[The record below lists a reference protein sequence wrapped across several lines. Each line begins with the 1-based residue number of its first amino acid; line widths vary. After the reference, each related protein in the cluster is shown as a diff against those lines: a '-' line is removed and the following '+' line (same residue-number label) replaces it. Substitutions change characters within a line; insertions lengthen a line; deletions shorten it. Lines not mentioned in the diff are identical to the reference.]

1 MATIKRSVPDEQQG
15 PTISR
20 QLVAPG
26 LQAVRVTCGGV
37 QELYLTAVPPAN
49 AREPLAAVRA
59 VYESIAQFLAAQQ
72 ATVVHEKLYAPA
84 ADYPA
89 INRER
94 QAILKAHA
102 VRADDHWTLVSGR
115 SWEVGRV
122 GGAQVHAMAGGPMR
136 VSDIQPALAEAPRE
150 RAASERPGTQ
160 AGGPLLGRGTGK
172 VVEFAGA
179 RYIYLSAITGV
190 DERGELVEGGEA
202 QARQMF
208 ENARALLEANG
219 SNFSHAVRTWVYLPH
234 ILQWYREF
242 NAARTAAYERFGV
255 FDESSP
261 GTLPGSTGIQG
272 AGVTP
277 AQCLMDLVAVEALA
291 GEALAVSRI
300 SNPRQSEATSYGS
313 SFSRAVEVSHAG
325 VSCLNISG
333 TASINERGETSYV
346 NDLEGQ
352 IFDTM
357 LNVGALLQLRGTGWE
372 DVCVATAFFKKAEY
386 IPAFD
391 RVLRTLGVPRF
402 PVVPA
407 IADVCRPELLFE
419 LEATAVY
426 TAPGTP

>member
-1 MATIKRSVPDEQQG
+1 MTIKKPVPSQEQA

-20 QLVAPG
+20 EAVTPG
-26 LQAVRVTCGGV
+26 LQVVRVECGGV
-37 QELYLTAVPPAN
+37 QELYLTALPPAN

-59 VYESIAQFLAAQQ
+59 VYESVARFLTEQQ

-84 ADYPA
+84 PLYRA

-94 QAILKAHA
+94 QGLLKAHG

-136 VSDIQPALAEAPRE
+136 VSDIQPAAPE
-150 RAASERPGTQ
+150 RAATA
-160 AGGPLLGRGTGK
+160 AGGPLPGRGTGK

-179 RYIYLSAITGV
+179 RCIYLSSITGV

-219 SNFSHAVRTWVYLPH
+219 SSFAHVARTWIYLPH
-234 ILQWYREF
+234 ILHWYREF

-255 FDESSP
+255 FDESWP
-261 GTLPGSTGIQG
+261 GVLPGSTGIQG

-300 SNPRQSEATSYGS
+300 SNPRQSEAPSYGS

-325 VSCLNISG
+325 VSCLDVSG
-333 TASINERGETSYV
+333 TASINERGETMYV
-346 NDLEGQ
+346 SDLEGQ
-352 IFDTM
+352 IFHTM
-357 LNVGALLQLRGTGWE
+357 LNVGALLQLRGAGWE

-386 IPAFD
+386 IPALE

-407 IADVCRPELLFE
+407 VADVCRPELLFE

>member
-1 MATIKRSVPDEQQG
+1 
-15 PTISR
+15 
-20 QLVAPG
+20 
-26 LQAVRVTCGGV
+26 V

-49 AREPLAAVRA
+49 ARDPLAAVRA
-59 VYESIAQFLAAQQ
+59 VYESIGGFLATQQ

-84 ADYPA
+84 SLYRS
-89 INRER
+89 INWER
-94 QAILKAHA
+94 QAILKAHG

-136 VSDIQPALAEAPRE
+136 VSDIQPALPEAPRD
-150 RAASERPGTQ
+150 RAGEGSAARP
-160 AGGPLLGRGTGK
+160 GGPLLGRGTGK

-179 RYIYLSAITGV
+179 RSIYLSSITGV

-219 SNFSHAVRTWVYLPH
+219 SNFSHVVRTWVYLPH

-255 FDESSP
+255 FDESWP
-261 GTLPGSTGIQG
+261 GVLPGSTGIQG

-277 AQCLMDLVAVEALA
+277 AQCLMDLVAMEALA
-291 GEALAVSRI
+291 GEALAVSQI

-333 TASINERGETSYV
+333 TASINELGETMYV
-346 NDLEGQ
+346 NDLEAQ
-352 IFDTM
+352 IFHTM

-386 IPAFD
+386 SPAFD
-391 RVLRTLGVPRF
+391 RALRTLGVPRF

-407 IADVCRPELLFE
+407 VADVCRPELLFE